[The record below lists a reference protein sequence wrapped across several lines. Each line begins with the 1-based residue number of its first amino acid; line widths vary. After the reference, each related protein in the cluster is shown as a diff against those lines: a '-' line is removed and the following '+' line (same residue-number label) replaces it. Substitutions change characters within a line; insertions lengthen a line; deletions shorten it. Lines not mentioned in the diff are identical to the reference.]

1 MLEFYDRA
9 GHDIREM
16 LLSCFFRGE
25 QCTPEDF
32 KVVSAPAAPAQC
44 RVSPMQGGCLSACNR
59 SCLLSAWK
67 GPAGSSLR
75 GCQGMPL
82 GFRGPGAPQEHV
94 PLSAA
99 AQGAPGWAKFPG
111 ITWALQSRV
120 VHAGL
125 ETFTLE
131 TAAR

>member
-32 KVVSAPAAPAQC
+32 KVVSAPAAPSQRCESA
-44 RVSPMQGGCLSACNR
+44 VQGGCLSACNR
-59 SCLLSAWK
+59 SCLLLAQK
-67 GPAGSSLR
+67 ERAAAALR
-75 GCQGMPL
+75 GCQGVVP
-82 GFRGPGAPQEHV
+82 GFRGPGAPQARV
-94 PLSAA
+94 PLSAGCFCVCKA
-99 AQGAPGWAKFPG
+99 PRDHSGSAKQGCAC
-111 ITWALQSRV
+111 R
-120 VHAGL
+120 AGRL
-125 ETFTLE
+125 ALE